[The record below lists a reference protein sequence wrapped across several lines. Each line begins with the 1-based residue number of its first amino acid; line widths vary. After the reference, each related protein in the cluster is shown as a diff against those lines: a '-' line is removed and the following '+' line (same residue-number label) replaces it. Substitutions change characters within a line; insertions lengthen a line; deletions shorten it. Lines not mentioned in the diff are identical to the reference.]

1 MKCLHL
7 LFLCCCYSYS
17 AALSTDPVS
26 VNGETPVVSA
36 VEDASNVTVFC
47 AVNQTGTMMPSF
59 TTWRITRAGGSS
71 LVLGFDNDGN
81 PDNSNSLN
89 FRVTGTPFFS
99 GTRQSNLT
107 IVIFDSSLD
116 NALLEC
122 LEGTTF
128 KANFSLK
135 LISKYSLYNF

>member
-47 AVNQTGTMMPSF
+47 AVNQTQTGTMMPF
-59 TTWRITRAGGSS
+59 LQLGGSTS
-71 LVLGFDNDGN
+71 T
-81 PDNSNSLN
+81 
-89 FRVTGTPFFS
+89 VTNQF
-99 GTRQSNLT
+99 L
-107 IVIFDSSLD
+107 
-116 NALLEC
+116 LLESI
-122 LEGTTF
+122 L
-128 KANFSLK
+128 
-135 LISKYSLYNF
+135 